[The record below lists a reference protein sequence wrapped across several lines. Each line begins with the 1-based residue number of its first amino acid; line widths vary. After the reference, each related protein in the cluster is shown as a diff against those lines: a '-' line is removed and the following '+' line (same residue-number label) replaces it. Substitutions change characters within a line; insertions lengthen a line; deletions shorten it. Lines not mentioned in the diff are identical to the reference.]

1 MMPTI
6 RQMVESD
13 LSQVNLILSKAFTH
27 ARLQNGLSDSRV
39 PLCKIEFLK
48 MYLAGSPSGAW
59 VMERNGRI
67 LAYCFSRL
75 WGSVGWIGPLS
86 VLPEEE
92 GRGYGK
98 QIVGAAVEALKG
110 EGAKTI
116 GLEMPAHSFRN
127 LAFYTKLGFRANQL
141 TVDLVR
147 NVPSLAPSQS
157 FSENVLI
164 VKMGDVS
171 PSEKPRYFEDLR
183 RLSKRLQAGLD
194 YSREV
199 QLANDFEFGDGRLV
213 YCNDS
218 LIGFILAH
226 TEIYSEEESHEY
238 LKVNALQ
245 MAPELELH
253 QLELLVALME
263 DWACSEGLASIYL
276 RVPLRYH
283 DGFRFLLSHNF
294 FAVHNELRMT
304 LEGFPQLDDPRS
316 INFNKWE

>member
-1 MMPTI
+1 
-6 RQMVESD
+6 MVESD
-13 LSQVNLILSKAFTH
+13 LSQVNLILSKAFSH

-39 PLCKIEFLK
+39 PPCKIEFLK
-48 MYLAGSPSGAW
+48 MYLAGNPSGAF
-59 VMERNGRI
+59 VIERNERI

-86 VLPEEE
+86 VLPAEE

-98 QIVGAAVEALKG
+98 QIVGAALEALKSA
-110 EGAKTI
+110 GAKTI

-127 LAFYTKLGFRANQL
+127 LAFYTKLGFCANEL

-147 NVPSLAPSQS
+147 DVSRFAPPPLKDNV
-157 FSENVLI
+157 VV
-164 VKMGDVS
+164 VKMGDAS
-171 PSEKPRYFEDLR
+171 PSEKPRYFDDLR
-183 RLSKRLQAGLD
+183 ELSNRLQPGLD

-199 QLANDFEFGDGRLV
+199 QLANDFDFGDGRLV
-213 YCNDS
+213 YCNGS

-226 TEIYSEEESHEY
+226 TEIYSQEESREY

-245 MAPELELH
+245 LAPDLELDR
-253 QLELLVALME
+253 LGLLIELME
-263 DWACSEGLASIYL
+263 DWARFEGLASIYL

-283 DGFRFLLSHNF
+283 DGFRFLLSQNF

-304 LEGFPQLDDPRS
+304 LEGFPQLDDSRS